1 MYKLFTL
8 ALFALVLSA
17 CGRPPAPLSD
27 SCRTFNPF
35 AADCTGE
42 EAEEVQR
49 ETCIFNPGFHPNCRG
64 DAGAIAGYCRDT
76 NNPNNVLHKY
86 CAEELTPESLTAA
99 YTASCKV
106 TPEIRDDCPELLVD
120 FCKNP
125 DDPFHN
131 GCRTSSGIGSK
142 QATACTENPNAHATC
157 TKLLEDFCDFP
168 RDLTNY
174 YHPVCDGTR
183 SVAFYRA
190 FHCEEGTIPLDI
202 CTPYR
207 FSYCTTVAVNTNVQ
221 IVRNFQPFC
230 DNIENIES
238 IRTRACDLHFITV
251 EFIQEGGQGCE
262 EAFEENCKD
271 TIANPT
277 YVFYDVCVTLVDVH
291 VERAKVCLDFPDIFA
306 RLGSDANVDDRGC
319 NDYTSAFC
327 RNNPFNTDIDEKCPA
342 PTENELTR
350 DENRARHVDGCDG
363 RETGSICLAAY
374 SFCEMNRDNSACVNA
389 PIRPNRAA
397 WEASFST
404 ALESNPLE
412 GDPTAGNKFLI
423 DAVFPVVREDNPNRG
438 AVMRFTNTR
447 YDNVLLDIEGD
458 NRSSGVGFFTQ
469 TFSNVAYY
477 YAGVGFD
484 AKLGEPL
491 TTETAKGTWQG
502 GLRAVI
508 GNTLMPASVDMELT
522 VTFNPPNISA
532 FVPVNGNH
540 FLLEGVFSPLGV
552 ISGTVNYGAFMD
564 DERTTPMGNR
574 GKNGTLTGLIGDYGA
589 VGVFV
594 SGTSSDGGVT
604 ITGGMGTTGYAGGF
618 VVIRRAPE

>member
-1 MYKLFTL
+1 MYKLLTL

-17 CGRPPAPLSD
+17 CGGPPTPLSE

-35 AADCTGE
+35 AANCKGE
-42 EAEEVQR
+42 EAIEIQR
-49 ETCIFNPGFHPNCRG
+49 ETCIFNPGFHPSCRG

-76 NNPNNVLHKY
+76 NNPNNVLHEY
-86 CAEELTPESLTAA
+86 CAEELTPESLTVA

-106 TPEIRDDCPELLVD
+106 TPEIRDDCPELLTE

-131 GCRTSSGIGSK
+131 GCRTSDGIGFK
-142 QATACTENPNAHATC
+142 QATACTENPEAHATC
-157 TKLLEDFCDFP
+157 TDLLEDFCDFP
-168 RDLTNY
+168 RDLMNY

-190 FHCEEGTIPLDI
+190 FHCEAGTIPLDI
-202 CTPYR
+202 CTPYL

-251 EFIQEGGQGCE
+251 EFIQQGGQGCE

-306 RLGSDANVDDRGC
+306 RLGSDDNVDDRGC

-342 PTENELTR
+342 PTESEPSTR
-350 DENRARHVDGCDG
+350 DENRERHVDGCDG
-363 RETGSICLAAY
+363 RATDSICLAAY
-374 SFCEMNRDNSACVNA
+374 SFCETNRDNSACVNA

-397 WEASFST
+397 WEDSFST
-404 ALESNPLE
+404 ALESNPPD
-412 GDPTAGNKFLI
+412 GNPTAGNKFLLSAI
-423 DAVFPVVREDNPNRG
+423 NPAVREDNPNTG
-438 AVMRFTNTR
+438 AAMRFTNTR
-447 YDNVLLDIEGD
+447 YNNVLLDTVGD
-458 NRSSGVGFFTQ
+458 NRSSSVGFFTQ
-469 TFSNVAYY
+469 TFNNVAYY
-477 YAGVGFD
+477 YAGIGFE

-491 TTETAKGTWQG
+491 TTETAKGTWNG

-508 GNTLMPASVDMELT
+508 GNTLMDAVDMTLT
-522 VTFNPPNISA
+522 VTFNPNKINT
-532 FVPVNGNH
+532 FVDVGGGNH
-540 FLLEGVFSPLGV
+540 FFLEGIFSPLGV

-589 VGVFV
+589 VGAFH
-594 SGTSSDGGVT
+594 SN
-604 ITGGMGTTGYAGGF
+604 TGEATGYAGGF
-618 VVIRRAPE
+618 VVIRRVPE

>member
-17 CGRPPAPLSD
+17 CGGPPAPLSD

-35 AADCTGE
+35 ATDCTGE
-42 EAEEVQR
+42 EADEVQR
-49 ETCIFNPGFHPNCRG
+49 ETCILNPGFHPNCRG
-64 DAGAIAGYCRDT
+64 DAGAIADWCRDT
-76 NNPNNVLHKY
+76 NNPNNVLHEY

-106 TPEIRDDCPELLVD
+106 TPEIRDDCAEFLTE
-120 FCKNP
+120 FCQDP

-131 GCRTSSGIGSK
+131 GCRTSNGIGFK
-142 QATACTENPNAHATC
+142 QATACTENPEVHATC

-168 RDLTNY
+168 RDLMNY

-190 FHCEEGTIPLDI
+190 FHCEAGTIPLDI
-202 CTPYR
+202 CTPYL

-251 EFIQEGGQGCE
+251 EFIQQGGQGCE

-306 RLGSDANVDDRGC
+306 RLGSDDNVDDRGC
-319 NDYTSAFC
+319 NDYTASFC
-327 RNNPFNTDIDEKCPA
+327 RNNPFNTDIDDKCPA
-342 PTENELTR
+342 PTESEPSTR
-350 DENRARHVDGCDG
+350 DENRERHVDGCDG
-363 RETGSICLAAY
+363 RETDSICLAAY
-374 SFCEMNRDNSACVNA
+374 SFCETNRDNSACVNA
-389 PIRPNRAA
+389 PIRPNSAA
-397 WEASFST
+397 WEDSFLT
-404 ALESNPLE
+404 ALESNPPD
-412 GDPTAGNKFLI
+412 GNPTAGNKFLLSAI
-423 DAVFPVVREDNPNRG
+423 NPAVREDNPNTG
-438 AVMRFTNTR
+438 AAMIFTNTR
-447 YDNVLLDIEGD
+447 YNNVLLDTVGD
-458 NRSSGVGFFTQ
+458 NRSSSVGFFTQ
-469 TFSNVAYY
+469 TFNNVAYY
-477 YAGVGFD
+477 YAGIGFE

-502 GLRAVI
+502 GFRAVI
-508 GNTLMPASVDMELT
+508 GDTLMPAAVDMELT
-522 VTFNPPNISA
+522 VTFNPNKISA
-532 FVPVNGNH
+532 FVPVDGNH
-540 FLLEGVFSPLGV
+540 FLLEGIFSPLGV
-552 ISGTVNYGAFMD
+552 ISGTVNYGAFTD
-564 DERTTPMGNR
+564 NSAATPANDR
-574 GKNGTLTGLIGDYGA
+574 DTNGILTGLIGDYGA
-589 VGVFV
+589 VGAFH
-594 SGTSSDGGVT
+594 SN
-604 ITGGMGTTGYAGGF
+604 TGETTGYAGGF
-618 VVIRRAPE
+618 VVIRRVPE